1 MPGGRYRG
9 GVAIQKKGYL
19 TLSLFLIPLFLLEH
33 SCQSCELF
41 LFLEFSISCCSGSL
55 MTPEKKCLYES
66 FKRKKNDRPSKWS
79 RFSQKH
85 FSRQL
90 SRGVFQWSVFFF
102 LSLSVP
108 PDIHSHSTHTPTN
121 SLSLTLARISDYSTH
136 LAMCQVHAFYFW
148 RTPVPVR
155 DQNYIFNLITR
166 ENKFSPKITP
176 TAIKAL
182 SKV

>member
-1 MPGGRYRG
+1 MDAHTQNRFNIFLFFLFNNEKDTNISWLFFSLNLNYRARRAVSWG
-9 GVAIQKKGYL
+9 SGHTKKGL
-19 TLSLFLIPLFLLEH
+19 SHSLSLFLIPLFLLEH

-102 LSLSVP
+102 LSLSLCP
-108 PDIHSHSTHTPTN
+108 QIFTHIQHTRLRIP
-121 SLSLTLARISDYSTH
+121 SLSL
-136 LAMCQVHAFYFW
+136 
-148 RTPVPVR
+148 
-155 DQNYIFNLITR
+155 
-166 ENKFSPKITP
+166 
-176 TAIKAL
+176 
-182 SKV
+182 